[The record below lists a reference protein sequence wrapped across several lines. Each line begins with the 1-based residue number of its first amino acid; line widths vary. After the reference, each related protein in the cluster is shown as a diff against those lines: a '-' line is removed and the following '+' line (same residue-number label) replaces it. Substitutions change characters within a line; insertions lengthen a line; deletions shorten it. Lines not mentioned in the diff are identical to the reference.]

1 MRFDILTLF
10 PAMFDGPLSESIIKK
25 AREKGL
31 IDVTLHNIR
40 DHATD
45 RHRIADDSPYGGGA
59 GMVMKVEPL
68 AACIEAAKEA
78 NPAAPVILM
87 SPCGE
92 PFCAGLAME
101 LAREPG
107 IILVCGRYEGIDDR
121 VTTLYGDREISLGDF
136 VLTGGELAAM
146 VLVDAVSRFVPGVLG
161 TGSSAYTDSFCGG
174 LLEYPQY
181 TRPTEFR
188 GLKVPDVLMSGN
200 HAEIA
205 RWRRREALRRTRE
218 RRPDLLARLPLD
230 EGDRRL
236 LDELA
241 TE

>member
-1 MRFDILTLF
+1 MKFDILTLF
-10 PAMFDGPLSESIIKK
+10 PAMFTGPLSESILKK
-25 AREKGL
+25 ARENGL

-68 AACIEAAKEA
+68 AACIEVARAA
-78 NPAAPVILM
+78 NPTAQVVLM

-92 PFCAGLAME
+92 PFSAALAE
-101 LAREPG
+101 EFAREPG
-107 IILVCGRYEGIDDR
+107 LILVCGRYEGIDER
-121 VTTLYGDREISLGDF
+121 VAALYGDREISLGDF

-146 VLVDAVSRFVPGVLG
+146 VIVDAVSRFVPGVLG

-188 GLKVPDVLMSGN
+188 GMRVPEVLLSGN
-200 HAEIA
+200 HAEIS

-218 RRPDLLARLPLD
+218 RRPDLLERLPLD
-230 EGDRRL
+230 EADRRML
-236 LDELA
+236 EELA
-241 TE
+241 QE